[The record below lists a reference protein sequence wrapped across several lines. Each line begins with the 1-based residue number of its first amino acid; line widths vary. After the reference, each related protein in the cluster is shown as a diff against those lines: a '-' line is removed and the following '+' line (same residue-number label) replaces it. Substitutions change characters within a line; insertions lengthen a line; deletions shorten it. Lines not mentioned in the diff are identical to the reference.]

1 MPDEEWG
8 WMNLR
13 DEDVAAFALS
23 APRRCD
29 NDGGLDLQPEPDE
42 LPTWERGRGRVRGL
56 ARVYASATGKE
67 INARHAQHKWLADD
81 AHVVIAAPY
90 VVAQV

>member
-90 VVAQV
+90 VVSHV